1 MAIEEFFV
9 FTRIVVSMCGIVAKI
24 SHNKDVKDF
33 LISGLQKLETR
44 GYDGYGLAISGSG
57 VVKAGPKEMIVLKQL
72 AQNLADGFVGIAHNR
87 WATHGG
93 AVTKNAHPHQSGSIF
108 VVHNGQI
115 TNYGELK
122 HELVTKGY
130 EFVSDTDTEVL
141 AHLICD
147 YKKSGASFI
156 DAVHQALLRLE
167 QSTYGLAVMD
177 TEDSSRMIIARMG
190 SPVLVGIK
198 EGQTFVASQESAL
211 FGYVDHYRE
220 LADGD
225 IAEVS
230 ADGIVQIINI
240 TGEGNI
246 PTEYAIDPEHY
257 RSLEKQHEY
266 WMYDEMMSAPETI
279 LRALQ
284 NGSRARV
291 DAGVVLGGLVDNP
304 AIAERLTTIK
314 RFIFVGCG
322 TSYHAAKVMALAME
336 ELAQVEAQAII
347 ASEWIYRAT
356 IFNPK
361 TTCVV
366 AISQSGE
373 TADVRKLIEMWK
385 KRGVLTLG
393 IVNVPN
399 TQIPKITDAGVY
411 CHIGKEVGVASTKA
425 FLGQVVCGLLF
436 VVLMASN
443 RGLPLDRR
451 NQLIEKILALPEK
464 ARQVLACEV
473 QVKNLAKKY
482 SWARDFLFIGRK
494 YSEPVALEGALKL
507 KEISYIHAEGYA
519 SGEMKHG
526 PLAMIDEQFPS
537 FVIAPKDSVYEM
549 TLHNTMEI
557 RARKGKVIMLT
568 TIGNTE
574 VEHYA
579 DDSITIPETDE
590 LLTPVLSVIPTQLF
604 AFYMALEKGYNP
616 DQPRNLAKAVTVE

>member
-1 MAIEEFFV
+1 
-9 FTRIVVSMCGIVAKI
+9 MCGIVAKI
-24 SHNKDVKDF
+24 SHKKDVKDF
-33 LISGLQKLETR
+33 LLAGLQKLETR
-44 GYDGYGLAISGSG
+44 GYDGYGLAISGAG
-57 VVKAGPKEMIVLKQL
+57 VIKVGPKEMNLLKQTAEML
-72 AQNLADGFVGIAHNR
+72 PDGLVGIAHNR

-93 AVTKNAHPHQSGSIF
+93 ALAKNAHPHQSGSIF

-115 TNYGELK
+115 TNYAELK
-122 HELVTKGY
+122 SELLAKGY
-130 EFVSDTDTEVL
+130 EFTSDTDTEVL
-141 AHLICD
+141 AHLIHD
-147 YKKSGASFI
+147 YLKKGGSLFN
-156 DAVHQALLRLE
+156 AVRQALLRLE
-167 QSTYGLAVMD
+167 QSTYGLAVMHD
-177 TEDSSRMIIARMG
+177 AEPQGMVIARMG
-190 SPVLVGIK
+190 SPVLVGTRGGETYI
-198 EGQTFVASQESAL
+198 ASQEGAL

-230 ADGIVQIINI
+230 AEGIVQMMNI
-240 TGEGNI
+240 TGEESEK
-246 PTEYAIDPEHY
+246 TEYAIDPEHY
-257 RSLEKQHEY
+257 RSLEKRHEY

-279 LRALQ
+279 ARALQ
-284 NGSRARV
+284 NGSRARIDV
-291 DAGVVLGGLVDNP
+291 GVVLGGLVDNP
-304 AIAERLTTIK
+304 EISQRLTKVK

-336 ELAQVEAQAII
+336 ELAQVESQAII
-347 ASEWIYRAT
+347 ASEWIYRTA
-356 IFNPK
+356 IFDSD

-425 FLGQVVCGLLF
+425 FLGQVICGLLF
-436 VVLMASN
+436 VTLVASN
-443 RGLPLDRR
+443 RGLSLARR
-451 NQLIEKILALPEK
+451 NEIIRELLALPEK
-464 ARQVLACEV
+464 AQQVLRCESQIKELV
-473 QVKNLAKKY
+473 KKY
-482 SWARDFLFIGRK
+482 ASARDFLFIGRK

-526 PLAMIDEQFPS
+526 PLAMIDETFPS
-537 FVIAPKDSVYEM
+537 LVVAPKDSVYEM

-557 RARKGKVIMLT
+557 RARKGKVIMIT
-568 TIGNTE
+568 TEGNTSAAA
-574 VEHYA
+574 YA
-579 DDSITIPETDE
+579 DDAIYIPETDE
-590 LLTPVLSVIPTQLF
+590 LLSPVLSVIPTQLF
-604 AFYMALEKGYNP
+604 AFFMALEKGFNP